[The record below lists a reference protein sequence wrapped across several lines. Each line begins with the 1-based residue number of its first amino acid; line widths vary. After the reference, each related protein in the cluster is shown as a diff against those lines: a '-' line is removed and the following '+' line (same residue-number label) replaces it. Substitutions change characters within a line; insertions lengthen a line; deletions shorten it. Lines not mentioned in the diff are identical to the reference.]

1 MHGDEGMADGLG
13 QLDLGA
19 VLQGVAVGRHQ
30 HQAVGAEVDG
40 LQFRRVH
47 RAGHDAQVGG
57 AVAHAAHDVARQPL
71 LQVHG
76 HARMPGQ
83 VAGQQVGHELGDR
96 RGVGEDADMA
106 GVAVGLFLEVVLQV
120 VHLAQDHARMLQQ
133 ALAGGRDLHAPA
145 VAVQQ
150 AGIELVLQR
159 LDAHADRGQRQVGAL
174 GRLRQAGD
182 SAMWMN
188 RRRSGRSKC
197 MRHISDVWRT
207 TPSEVSSGQRGAGFA
222 GPRLRP

>member
-1 MHGDEGMADGLG
+1 MRWGRRWPAISSCSRRKATSVEPSCMVMKGWLTASVSLT
-13 QLDLGA
+13 LA
-19 VLQGVAVGRHQ
+19 RSCKVAVGRHQ

-106 GVAVGLFLEVVLQV
+106 GVAVGLFLKSCFRWSTWRRITR
-120 VHLAQDHARMLQQ
+120 ACCSRRWP
-133 ALAGGRDLHAPA
+133 AG
-145 VAVQQ
+145 V
-150 AGIELVLQR
+150 
-159 LDAHADRGQRQVGAL
+159 
-174 GRLRQAGD
+174 
-182 SAMWMN
+182 
-188 RRRSGRSKC
+188 
-197 MRHISDVWRT
+197 IST
-207 TPSEVSSGQRGAGFA
+207 
-222 GPRLRP
+222 PRLSRYSRRVLSWFSSALMRTLTAASDRWARLAACVRLGIRRCG